1 MTHVFAEDNQIKR
14 EMILLSGETDNH
26 IRHVL
31 RMRVGEPISV
41 SVSGKIY
48 EGTIDSFDQ
57 GITKVKITSVHDG
70 ENELSNRIVLFQGMP
85 KSDKLEWILQK
96 ATELG
101 VSEIVPVFMSR
112 SIVRLE
118 EKKEEVKR
126 ERRQAIVRSAAE
138 QSHRDRIP
146 DVHSSLSFKEA
157 MEYAK
162 SLDLI
167 LVPYEKETDIKK
179 TREVISGIKK
189 GTSIGIFIG
198 PEGGI
203 SEEEIELL
211 LEVKG
216 IPITLGKRILRTETA
231 PITILSILMFQSEEG
246 M

>member
-1 MTHVFAEDNQIKR
+1 MTHVFAEDNQIKG
-14 EMILLSGETDNH
+14 EMIFLSGETDNH

-31 RMRVGEPISV
+31 RMRVGEPVSV
-41 SVSGKIY
+41 SISGKIY

-101 VSEIVPVFMSR
+101 ASEIVPVFMSR

-118 EKKEEVKR
+118 EKKEEVKK

-146 DVHSSLSFKEA
+146 AVHSSLSFKEA
-157 MEYAK
+157 LEYAK